1 MEHARHLINE
11 MLHNQRARYRPP
23 VTKPVPV
30 PRCTIYLVTQSILK
44 LIAERGEISRQEIM
58 TLTNITDGTLKAAIQ
73 ALLRAEQIQ
82 YVRRGVNSVYSLS
95 TDE

>member
-11 MLHNQRARYRPP
+11 MLHNQRARYRQP

-58 TLTNITDGTLKAAIQ
+58 SLTKVSDGTLKAAIQ
-73 ALLRAEQIQ
+73 SLLRAEQIQ
-82 YVRRGVNSVYSLS
+82 YERRGVNSVYSLS
-95 TDE
+95 KDE